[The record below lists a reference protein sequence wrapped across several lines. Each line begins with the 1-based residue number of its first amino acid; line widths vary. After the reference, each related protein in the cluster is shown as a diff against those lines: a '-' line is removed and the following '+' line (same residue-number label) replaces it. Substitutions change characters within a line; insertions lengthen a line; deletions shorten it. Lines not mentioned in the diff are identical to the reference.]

1 MSLALTDSLESLIS
15 PRKAAPQVDPALK
28 VGILVTPDFTLSP
41 LALFTDCLRH
51 AADEADFGRQ
61 IYCQW
66 TLLSHTWEAIPSS
79 CGYRVEPQSL
89 LCDPRAYDYIAV
101 VGGPIHSK
109 MGVPAELLEYLR
121 LAHSHGVKLIGLCT
135 GSFVLAEAGLL
146 EGKRCAVHFSL
157 EQVLQKRYP
166 NVRPIEGLPLVRDG
180 DVLTCPGGIA
190 AVEAAREIVLRHCG
204 QSRAQKAIQY
214 LVANGDQFKIT
225 TTQLHP
231 LEALAL
237 TCTDRRIV
245 QAVTV
250 MRERMY
256 EHLSISALA
265 RLIGATE
272 KQLTKAFDQHLKVSP
287 SAFWRELRLD
297 HTHWLVQNT
306 DRSVAQIA
314 YECGFSDSTHFCKS
328 FKKRFSI
335 SPAQLRKQHKAMGCI

>member
-1 MSLALTDSLESLIS
+1 MSLELTEPLVALIS
-15 PRKAAPQVDPALK
+15 PRKAVPQVEPALK

-66 TLLSHTWEAIPSS
+66 TLLSHNRDAIASS

-89 LCDPRAYDYIAV
+89 LRDPTTFDYIAV
-101 VGGPIHSK
+101 VGGPIHSNQ
-109 MGVPAELLEYLR
+109 GVPAELLGYLQ
-121 LAHSHGVKLIGLCT
+121 LAHAKGIKLIGLCT

-146 EGKRCAVHFSL
+146 DGKRCAVHFSL
-157 EQVLQKRYP
+157 EQVLRQRYP

-180 DVLTCPGGIA
+180 DVLTCPGGIT
-190 AVEAAREIVLRHCG
+190 AVDAAREIVLRHCG
-204 QSRAQKAIQY
+204 LSRARKAIQY
-214 LVANGDQFKIT
+214 LVAGNEQANFAT
-225 TTQLHP
+225 SQLHP
-231 LEALAL
+231 LEEMALS
-237 TCTDRRIV
+237 CTDRRIV
-245 QAVTV
+245 QAVTI

-265 RLIGATE
+265 RLIGASE
-272 KQLTKAFDQHLKVSP
+272 KQLTKAFLQNLNTTP
-287 SAFWRELRLD
+287 SALWRELRLD

-335 SPAQLRKQHKAMGCI
+335 SPAQLRKQHKEMGCI

>member
-1 MSLALTDSLESLIS
+1 MSFEIEEPLEALIR
-15 PRKAAPQVDPALK
+15 PRKDIPQVEPALK

-41 LALFTDCLRH
+41 LAVFTDCLRH

-66 TLLSHTWEAIPSS
+66 TLLSHTWEPIPSS
-79 CGYRVEPQSL
+79 CGYRVEPL
-89 LCDPRAYDYIAV
+89 ALFCDPAAFDYIAV

-109 MGVPAELLEYLR
+109 KGIPGELLEYLQ
-121 LAHSHGVKLIGLCT
+121 LAHSKGVKLIGLCT

-146 EGKRCAVHFSL
+146 DGKRCAVHFSL
-157 EQVLQKRYP
+157 EQVLQQRYP
-166 NVRPIEGLPLVRDG
+166 KVRPIEGLPLVRDG

-204 QSRAQKAIQY
+204 LSRARKAIQY
-214 LVANGDQFKIT
+214 LVANTEQLKLST
-225 TTQLHP
+225 VHLHP
-231 LEALAL
+231 LEEMALN
-237 TCTDRRIV
+237 CTDRRIV
-245 QAVTV
+245 QAVTI
-250 MRERMY
+250 MRERIY
-256 EHLSISALA
+256 EHLSISSLA

-272 KQLTKAFDQHLKVSP
+272 KQLTKAFVQNLKVSP
-287 SAFWRELRLD
+287 TAFWRELRLD

-328 FKKRFSI
+328 FKQRFSI
-335 SPAQLRKQHKAMGCI
+335 SPAKLRKQHKEMGCV